1 MTNNDMTGGSGGATS
16 KMHHLILAAI
26 RLDEG
31 TQARVT
37 IDPLTVAEYAEA
49 MTEGETLPAPVVFFD
64 GAVYYLADGF
74 HRFQAN
80 RQIGATTMLCE
91 VRCGDLRDAR
101 LFAYGANRSHGL
113 RRTSEDK
120 RKAVQG
126 MLANFPDMSDRGIAR
141 HVGVSDKT
149 VAAQRAAICGISAD
163 ASTARTVERGGK
175 TYTQDVSGQRRACK
189 EARVPEVSAPLQP
202 SGPEL
207 NEPPAAEPSAAPAGM
222 CEVDAGSTSAVG
234 PLLERIAELEQL
246 AAELLADNKAMSAVL
261 EADEQLVIVL
271 SENKQLRAQVA
282 GLRERVAG
290 LMNEKNEAIR
300 LMKHWRKRAEK
311 AQAAA

>member
-1 MTNNDMTGGSGGATS
+1 MTNNDMTGGSGGATPQ
-16 KMHHLILAAI
+16 MRHLHLAAI

-37 IDPLTVAEYAEA
+37 IDELTVAEYAEA
-49 MTEGETLPAPVVFFD
+49 AKEGETLPAPVVFFD
-64 GAVYYLADGF
+64 GAVHYLADGF

-80 RQIGATTMLCE
+80 RKIGRTTMLCE
-91 VRCGDLRDAR
+91 VRWGDLQDAR

-126 MLANFPDMSDRGIAR
+126 MLANFPEKSDRAIAR

-149 VAAQRAAICGISAD
+149 VAAQRAAICGTSAD
-163 ASTARTVERGGK
+163 ASAARTVERGGK
-175 TYTQDVSGQRRACK
+175 TYRQDVSGRRRASK
-189 EARVPEVSAPLQP
+189 KVAAPELSAPLP
-202 SGPEL
+202 RSGREL
-207 NEPPAAEPSAAPAGM
+207 NEPPVADSNGTPAGT
-222 CEVDAGSTSAVG
+222 CEVDTSSTSAPG
-234 PLLERIAELEQL
+234 LLRERIAELEQL
-246 AAELLADNKAMSAVL
+246 AAELLADNKAMSAVF
-261 EADEQLVIVL
+261 EADEQLVTVL

-282 GLRERVAG
+282 GMRERVAG

-300 LMKHWRKRAEK
+300 LMKYWRRRAEK
-311 AQAAA
+311 AQATA